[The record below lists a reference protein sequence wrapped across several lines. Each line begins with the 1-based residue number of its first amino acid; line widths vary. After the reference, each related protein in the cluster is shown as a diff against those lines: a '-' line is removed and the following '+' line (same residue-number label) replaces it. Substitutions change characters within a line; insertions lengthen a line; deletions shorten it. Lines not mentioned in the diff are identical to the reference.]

1 MKNAVVAVHANDTI
15 NTPTNIKH
23 KIFRAVNVHANSPFL
38 PLLLFSIK
46 SPPLRLLL
54 PEQFP
59 VNWMLFPRMD
69 VLYARC

>member
-54 PEQFP
+54 PEQKKK
-59 VNWMLFPRMD
+59 
-69 VLYARC
+69 A